1 MVGKARIINVAN
13 LTLLYVLLGLGA
25 VACLLP
31 FFWIVVS
38 SLKDLPSVFLFPPQ
52 WIPDPVLWSNY
63 IEAWSSGN
71 FSRYTINTV
80 FVSTTVTMGL
90 LISCSL
96 AAYAFARLRFPGRDI
111 IFWAY
116 LGTMMIP
123 FQVTLVPQFLIVR
136 TFGWID
142 TYYALIVP
150 ALLGNAFGT
159 FLLRQFFLTIPKELE
174 DAAVIDGCNKL
185 MVYYRIIMP
194 LSKPA
199 LATLGVLTF
208 MAHWNDFIWPLI
220 VINSDELRT
229 LTVGLASL
237 GSTYFVPWNIYMAG
251 TVISL
256 VPILVVFFA
265 AQRYF
270 VRGITL
276 TGLTG

>member
-1 MVGKARIINVAN
+1 MDQKVRIINVAN
-13 LTLLYVLLGLGA
+13 LTLLYILLGVGA

-31 FFWIVVS
+31 FFWIIVS

-52 WIPDPVLWSNY
+52 WIPDPILWSNY
-63 IEAWSSGN
+63 IEAWGSGN
-71 FSRYTINTV
+71 FSRYMINTV
-80 FVSTTVTMGL
+80 FVSTAVTLGQ

-96 AAYAFARLRFPGRDI
+96 AAYAFSRLRFPGRDI
-111 IFWAY
+111 IFWTY

-123 FQVTLVPQFLIVR
+123 FQVTIVPQFLIVR

-150 ALLGNAFGT
+150 AFLGGAFGT

-199 LATLGVLTF
+199 LATLGVFTF
-208 MAHWNDFIWPLI
+208 MAHWNDFLWPLI

-229 LTVGLASL
+229 LTVGLANL
-237 GSTYFVPWNIYMAG
+237 GSTRFVPWNIYMAG

-270 VRGITL
+270 VRGITI